1 MSPKHG
7 PLSGGSAQRL
17 PVKKVLGQQELHP
30 RDGRKG
36 GGREG
41 VEGGVEGGEGVEGGT
56 VPKEFGVYLTLSE
69 IKFSILY
76 YSA

>member
-36 GGREG
+36 GG
-41 VEGGVEGGEGVEGGT
+41 GEGVEGGT
-56 VPKEFGVYLTLSE
+56 VPKEFGVYLTLCE

>member
-36 GGREG
+36 GGGEGWREG
-41 VEGGVEGGEGVEGGT
+41 RGWREGLC
-56 VPKEFGVYLTLSE
+56 PKNSVF
-69 IKFSILY
+69 I
-76 YSA
+76 

>member
-1 MSPKHG
+1 M
-7 PLSGGSAQRL
+7 
-17 PVKKVLGQQELHP
+17 
-30 RDGRKG
+30 
-36 GGREG
+36 
-41 VEGGVEGGEGVEGGT
+41 EGGEGVEGGT

>member
-36 GGREG
+36 GGG
-41 VEGGVEGGEGVEGGT
+41 EGGGGGGGGEGGT

>member
-36 GGREG
+36 GGG
-41 VEGGVEGGEGVEGGT
+41 EGGEGGT

>member
-17 PVKKVLGQQELHP
+17 PVKKVLGQQELQS

-36 GGREG
+36 GG
-41 VEGGVEGGEGVEGGT
+41 GELVEGGT
-56 VPKEFGVYLTLSE
+56 VPKELSVHLTLSE